1 MYLDIIH
8 KHVLAAK
15 VVGHDLA
22 SLINLA
28 NSLHHQE
35 IDFILILTPSCPREI
50 QFYNQILKSNY
61 ME

>member
-1 MYLDIIH
+1 MYVMH

-15 VVGHDLA
+15 GAGHDLT

-28 NSLHHQE
+28 NNLHHQE
-35 IDFILILTPSCPREI
+35 IDFILILTLSLSREI
-50 QFYNQILKSNY
+50 QFCILESND

>member
-8 KHVLAAK
+8 KHGLAAK
-15 VVGHDLA
+15 VAGHDLA

-35 IDFILILTPSCPREI
+35 IDFILILTPSCPREKYSFI
-50 QFYNQILKSNY
+50 F
-61 ME
+61 